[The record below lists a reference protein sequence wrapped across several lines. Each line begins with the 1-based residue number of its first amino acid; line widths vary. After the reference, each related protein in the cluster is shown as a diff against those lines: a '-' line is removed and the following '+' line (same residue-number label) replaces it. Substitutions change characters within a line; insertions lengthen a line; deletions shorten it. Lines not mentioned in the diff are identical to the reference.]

1 MNDNQNPM
9 DHLNNLNDTPN
20 ATGAYTKQ
28 DIEGN
33 KGMAVL
39 SYFSILVLI
48 PVFAAKNSPFAR
60 FHANQGMI
68 LFVIEAILWVVSMV
82 LGWIPVIGWLLSIVI
97 WVLELGLLAL
107 SVLGIINAVQGQAKE
122 LPVLGGIRIL
132 K

>member
-1 MNDNQNPM
+1 MNDDQNP
-9 DHLNNLNDTPN
+9 LNNLNDTPN
-20 ATGAYTKQ
+20 ATDAYTRQ
-28 DIEGN
+28 DIESN

-60 FHANQGMI
+60 FHANQGLI

-82 LGWIPVIGWLLSIVI
+82 LGWIPIIGWLLSIAI

-107 SVLGIINAVQGQAKE
+107 SILGIVNAIQGQAKE
-122 LPVLGGIRIL
+122 LPILGVIRIL
-132 K
+132 N